1 MNDDVRRNEIQRL
14 ADRHQYIC
22 QQHVDFGRVLQARDY
37 KMSPE
42 LQSQLEQLI
51 EAEKTARAEFNAA
64 RAGWYETV
72 YVKPV
77 R

>member
-1 MNDDVRRNEIQRL
+1 MLRKVIEHL
-14 ADRHQYIC
+14 RHIHQNVC

-42 LQSQLEQLI
+42 LQSRLEQLI
-51 EAEKTARAEFNAA
+51 EAEKTARAEFDAA

-72 YVKPV
+72 YVKPI